1 MSERISRRE
10 FLKKAAIRGLAAY
23 TAPMLLKTGMA
34 EETYPDLVLVE
45 GENPAQIVRK
55 AVEAIGGMKR
65 FVRRGDIVAVKPNI
79 AWNRRPEQAATT
91 NPDVVAEVVKM
102 CLEAGAKQVK
112 VFDLPCE
119 SPRMTYRRSGIEKAA
134 KKAGAKV
141 IYPDKRKI
149 KEVAIPEGENI
160 KSWPMFTEALEA
172 DVLINIP
179 IAKHHTAAR
188 LTMAIKNL
196 MGVLGGERGA
206 LHPHLHQNLA
216 DLSTRIK
223 PHLDI
228 LDAYRI
234 MIAHGPTGGRPQDVK
249 LAKKVIVGT
258 DIVAVDS
265 LGATLFGLKG
275 EDIGYIRNAHRMGV
289 GEINLDK
296 LKIERLKI

>member
-1 MSERISRRE
+1 MPKRVSRRE
-10 FLKKAAIRGLAAY
+10 FIKKAAIGGLAAY
-23 TAPMLLKTGMA
+23 AAPALIKIGAA

-45 GENPAQIVRK
+45 GDDPAQIVRK
-55 AVEAIGGMKR
+55 AVEAIGGMGR
-65 FVRRGDIVAVKPNI
+65 FVKKGDVVAVKPNI

-91 NPDVVAEVVKM
+91 NPDVVAEVVRM

-112 VFDLPCE
+112 VFDIPCE

-141 IYPDKRKI
+141 IYPDERKI

-172 DVLINIP
+172 DVLINVP

-196 MGVLGGERGA
+196 MGILGGERGA
-206 LHPHLHQNLA
+206 LHPNLHQNLA
-216 DLSTRIK
+216 DLATRIK
-223 PHLDI
+223 PNLDI

-234 MIAHGPTGGRPQDVK
+234 LIAHGPTGGSLQDVR
-249 LAKKVIVGT
+249 LTKKVIVGT

-265 LGATLFGLKG
+265 LGSTLFGLKG

-289 GEINLDK
+289 GEISLDK
-296 LKIERLKI
+296 LKIRKIKI